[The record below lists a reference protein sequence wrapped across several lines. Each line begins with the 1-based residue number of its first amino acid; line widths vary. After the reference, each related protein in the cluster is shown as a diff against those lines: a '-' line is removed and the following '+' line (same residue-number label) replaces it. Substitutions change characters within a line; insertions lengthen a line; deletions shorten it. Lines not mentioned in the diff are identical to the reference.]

1 MFPTR
6 LKLQL
11 FALKAKY
18 GVDLLRQESDY
29 VTIHIRS
36 WHTYKHEFLHLLD
49 ALRSERAINDIAIEN
64 DCGTITIF
72 FEREA
77 IHVPLVEK
85 WVKKLGEFG
94 L

>member
-18 GVDLLRQESDY
+18 GVDVLRQEGNY

-36 WHTYKHEFLHLLD
+36 WHTYKREFLQLLD
-49 ALRSERAINDIAIEN
+49 ALRDERAIDEIVIEN
-64 DCGTITIF
+64 DYGTVTVF
-72 FEREA
+72 FERDA
-77 IHVPLVEK
+77 ISVPLVEK
-85 WVKKLGEFG
+85 WVRKLSEFG